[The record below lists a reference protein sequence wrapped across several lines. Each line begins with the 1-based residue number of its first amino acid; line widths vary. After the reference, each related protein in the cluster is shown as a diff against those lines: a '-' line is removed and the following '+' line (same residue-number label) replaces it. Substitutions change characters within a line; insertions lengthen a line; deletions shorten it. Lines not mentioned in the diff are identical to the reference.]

1 MKKPASEKQPIENQ
15 VSEKPA
21 AKKPKRDI
29 RLDIQ
34 TLYYA
39 TQNKQIGFWAKF
51 WTGLAIAYA
60 LSPIDLIP
68 DFIPVL
74 GMLDDALIL
83 PVFIYLA
90 FKSIPPEIIEE
101 SRKKAQAEPLNL
113 AKNWKGAL
121 LVLSIWGLLLFAII
135 KAFFLK

>member
-1 MKKPASEKQPIENQ
+1 M
-15 VSEKPA
+15 
-21 AKKPKRDI
+21 
-29 RLDIQ
+29 DIQ

-39 TQNKQIGFWAKF
+39 TQSKQIGFWAKF

-90 FKSIPPEIIEE
+90 FKAIPPEIIQE

-121 LVLSIWGLLLFAII
+121 LVLIVWGLLLFAIV
-135 KAFFLK
+135 KAFFVK

>member
-1 MKKPASEKQPIENQ
+1 M
-15 VSEKPA
+15 
-21 AKKPKRDI
+21 KKPKRNV

-83 PVFIYLA
+83 PLFVYLA
-90 FKSIPPEIIEE
+90 LKSIPPEIIEE
-101 SRKKAQAEPLNL
+101 SRKKAQKEPLNL

-121 LVLSIWGLLLFAII
+121 LVFFVWGLLLFALV
-135 KAFFLK
+135 KLVFVK